1 MVLHLE
7 HMLFQLFLKKHLEYV
22 HVVKGLGGS
31 EALRRYLCSAV
42 DAAGDGSMSE
52 DMANLQHCS

>member
-1 MVLHLE
+1 MYSSG
-7 HMLFQLFLKKHLEYV
+7 FAPRTY
-22 HVVKGLGGS
+22 VVKGLGGS